1 MVQRMSGLME
11 AREWCL
17 RASERTKQARRR
29 HNKNGNSPG
38 RDCRDTEF
46 LQYAVPGDSRSGM

>member
-11 AREWCL
+11 AREWYL
-17 RASERTKQARRR
+17 RASERTNQAQRK
-29 HNKNGNSPG
+29 HNNNGSSPD

-46 LQYAVPGDSRSGM
+46 LQYTVPDDSRSGM